1 MLQHASFVKVYKN
14 NNPDLNLG
22 QKFKIVSN
30 CYILQCE
37 DGRNEW
43 IHSKM
48 KMPEMLTKLI

>member
-37 DGRNEW
+37 DGRNE
-43 IHSKM
+43 
-48 KMPEMLTKLI
+48 